1 VAEGGAEVSGRN
13 SGPAHDCHVWGRLLV
28 VRQVESVTSWRSLT
42 KASSAASTTSTDWR
56 GQKLMFGLACN
67 IAGCRREGPPWN
79 CRKRVQILQAF
90 EFIRGNTEM
99 ASWRPL
105 VFYECRYT

>member
-1 VAEGGAEVSGRN
+1 
-13 SGPAHDCHVWGRLLV
+13 
-28 VRQVESVTSWRSLT
+28 
-42 KASSAASTTSTDWR
+42 
-56 GQKLMFGLACN
+56 MFGLACN
-67 IAGCRREGPPWN
+67 IAGFRREGPPWN

-105 VFYECRYT
+105 VFYESRCTQEPDGLSAYSHCLSGFPRTVGRLHRSNINR